1 MRDLHP
7 IPGLVGTSREAH
19 YGTYEDAASGPA
31 CLSLITPTL
40 PHGLKAPLRIQ
51 RPSERRSLSRSA
63 TRALDLL
70 ECFGAERRPL
80 RAVEISRML
89 DMHPSTT
96 NQLLKTMVD
105 SAHLVFDAR
114 TKCYLPSPRL
124 DQFAGWIVETH
135 RAGHRLRGLLCDIQ
149 ARTGMVVTVSA
160 PNDLFMQVI
169 DLVYPEGQASER
181 GLRVSQ
187 FGTAIGSAF
196 LSMLDEA
203 EIARLSIRARVPKHE
218 LPDVLAA
225 AADIRRKGYADGP
238 TGASEIWSIALP
250 LPCEELSPPT
260 VLGLAGPN
268 ETVRERLD
276 DLVAIMREEIARHLG

>member
-1 MRDLHP
+1 M
-7 IPGLVGTSREAH
+7 
-19 YGTYEDAASGPA
+19 
-31 CLSLITPTL
+31 SLITPSL
-40 PHGLKAPLRIQ
+40 PYGRKSQPGIK

-63 TRALDLL
+63 TRALDVL
-70 ECFGAERRPL
+70 ECFGTERRGL

-89 DMHPSTT
+89 GMHPSTT

-124 DQFAGWIVETH
+124 NLFAAWIIETD
-135 RAGHRLRGLLCDIQ
+135 RTGGQLRELLRDVQ
-149 ARTGMVVTVSA
+149 AHTGMVVTVST

-169 DLVYPEGQASER
+169 DLASPEGQAVER
-181 GLRVSQ
+181 GLRVMQ

-203 EIARLSIRARVPKHE
+203 EIIRLSIRARVPKSE
-218 LPDVLAA
+218 LPAVLTA

-238 TGASEIWSIALP
+238 TTEAVIWSIGIP
-250 LPCEELSPPT
+250 LPRRGLSAPT
-260 VLGLAGPN
+260 VLGLAGPH
-268 ETVRERLD
+268 EEVRERLD
-276 DLVAIMREEIARHLG
+276 ELVAIMREAIARHFA

>member
-1 MRDLHP
+1 M
-7 IPGLVGTSREAH
+7 
-19 YGTYEDAASGPA
+19 
-31 CLSLITPTL
+31 SLIAPTL
-40 PHGLKAPLRIQ
+40 PHGLKAPLRIK

-63 TRALDLL
+63 TRALDVL
-70 ECFGAERRPL
+70 ECFGTQRRPL

-89 DMHPSTT
+89 DTHPSTT

-114 TKCYLPSPRL
+114 SKCYLPSPRL
-124 DQFAGWIVETH
+124 NQFAAWVLETDSI
-135 RAGHRLRGLLCDIQ
+135 GGQLRGLVRDLQ
-149 ARTGMVVTVSA
+149 ARTGMVVTVST

-169 DLVYPEGQASER
+169 DLACPEGQATER

-203 EIARLSIRARVPKHE
+203 EVARLSLRARVPIAE
-218 LPDVLAA
+218 LPEVLGA

-238 TGASEIWSIALP
+238 TAETPIWSIGMP
-250 LPCEELSPPT
+250 LPRTGLNAPT
-260 VLGLAGPN
+260 VLGLAGPR
-268 ETVRERLD
+268 EDVRARLD
-276 DLVAIMREEIARHLG
+276 DLVALMREAIVRHLG